1 MPWSTPD
8 LSEITMVLKGLLDN
22 AIQQSSLGVG
32 IVTSCDSPETAR
44 NTGSQCQ
51 LTLYMLHV
59 GRDPYWR
66 NTPVSGPRPQL
77 NSNQP
82 LSLNLSYLLTAYC
95 EKNFVLEQRAMSIA
109 LQAIQSNPIMTQ
121 AVIQSDLTFEP
132 LPPLPPPPWLPNA
145 EFVISIEADT
155 IEEMSRLWQAFTVPI
170 RLSALI
176 RASVIFVGPDPLPI
190 TPPAVP
196 PSVANLSIAPKPVP
210 TATVPSLVPGLA
222 QASPPV
228 PPGADPSQVTAT
240 FGPLIAVGGSL
251 LATVAGGSLPASVV
265 DGSTLVIAGYGLDLA
280 SAASVFLSVPGTTTE
295 WEVTNPWRQGVTPN
309 ELDLLLPVGYAA
321 PGSVPPVPATETPL
335 PGLYNLCVG
344 SGASGSVGSTRSNPI
359 PLAIAPRV
367 DGVMDPPLLAPTA
380 GIYAITGGGF
390 VPTAATTISIGATAL
405 TFTNAATP
413 GAGQFNVNG
422 AGTAISFMVPSGT
435 ASGSYPVLLAVN
447 GVAASTGWVVVL

>member
-1 MPWSTPD
+1 
-8 LSEITMVLKGLLDN
+8 MVLKGLLDN
-22 AIQQSSLGVG
+22 AIQQSSLGAG

-51 LTLYMLHV
+51 LTLYMLHI

-196 PSVANLSIAPKPVP
+196 PSVANLSVAPKPVT

-222 QASPPV
+222 QASPPM

-240 FGPLIAVGGSL
+240 FGPLIAVGGSM
-251 LATVAGGSLPASVV
+251 LATVAVGSPPASIV
-265 DGSTLVIAGYGLDLA
+265 DGSTLAIAGNGLNLS
-280 SAASVFLSVPGTTTE
+280 SAASVFLSVPGVPGTTTE
-295 WEVTNPWRQGVTPN
+295 WDVTSWVQSVAPG
-309 ELDLLLPVGYAA
+309 ELDLRLPIGYAA
-321 PGSVPPVPATETPL
+321 LPTPSVPPVPPTETPL

-344 SGASGSVGSTRSNPI
+344 SGTSGSVGSTRSNPI

-367 DGVMDPPLLAPTA
+367 DGVTNPPLLTATA

-390 VPTAATTISIGATAL
+390 VPTPSGKITLSIGATAL
-405 TFTNAATP
+405 ASTNAATP
-413 GAGQFNVNG
+413 GAGQFTVDA

-435 ASGSYPVLLAVN
+435 PSGLYPVLLAVN
-447 GVAASTGWVVVL
+447 GVAASTGWVAVV